1 MDISRKWARGLRLY
15 KKRKFREKLEN
26 EDLFKNKSR
35 KEHFLYAMAIGFKN
49 NVRLPF
55 ESRDGLFRTTD
66 LRPEDESL
74 IKALALISTD
84 NNFEILSNKDEMYTI
99 AEEYAHGG
107 IRIII
112 DKIESTPF
120 GSYELHCEKDLF
132 DTFNALNIE

>member
-1 MDISRKWARGLRLY
+1 MDKDDRKLY
-15 KKRKFREKLEN
+15 EKLED

-35 KEHFLYAMAIGFKN
+35 KEHFLYAMAIGFKC
-49 NVRLPF
+49 NVRLPL

-74 IKALALISTD
+74 IKTLALISTE
-84 NNFEILSNKDEMYTI
+84 NNLEILSNKDEMYTI

-107 IRIII
+107 IRLII
-112 DKIESTPF
+112 DRIDSTPF
-120 GSYELHCEKDLF
+120 GAYELHCEKDLF

>member
-1 MDISRKWARGLRLY
+1 MDKDRDRLFIDREDRKLY
-15 KKRKFREKLEN
+15 DKLDN

-49 NVRLPF
+49 NVMLPF
-55 ESRDGLFRTTD
+55 ESKDGLFRTTD
-66 LRPEDESL
+66 LRPDDEAL
-74 IKALALISTD
+74 IKTLALITKD
-84 NNFEILSNKDEMYTI
+84 NNFEILSNKDEMFTI
-99 AEEYAHGG
+99 AEQYAHGG

-132 DTFNALNIE
+132 DTFNELNIEI